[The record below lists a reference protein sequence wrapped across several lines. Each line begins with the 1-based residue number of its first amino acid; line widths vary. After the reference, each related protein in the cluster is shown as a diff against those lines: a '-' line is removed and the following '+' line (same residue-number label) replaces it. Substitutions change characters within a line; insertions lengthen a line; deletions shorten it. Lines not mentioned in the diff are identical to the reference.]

1 MNFVPVFAAST
12 AAFLILGSGAA
23 IAGQTINDGPGAIAC
38 VNDKWDVKEPEKG
51 HKLVDYAGR
60 CIVIPEDPA
69 ESKKTLECVG
79 KYEYMPDKSWKGTG
93 TCTDT
98 YKGSDDKIYESW
110 EEGSHLKESTYK
122 WTGGTGKYQGASG
135 GGTYTLEELT
145 DTLMGGKYKGTI
157 ELP

>member
-1 MNFVPVFAAST
+1 MNFKQLSVAVPPLLLLLGGGT
-12 AAFLILGSGAA
+12 AN
-23 IAGQTINDGPGAIAC
+23 AGQTINDVGAMAC

-60 CIVIPEDPA
+60 CVNIPDDVAAPKSTA
-69 ESKKTLECVG
+69 DCVG
-79 KYEYMPDKSWKGTG
+79 KYEYMPDKSWKGSG
-93 TCTDT
+93 TCTET
-98 YKGSDDKIYESW
+98 YKGGDKVNLSW
-110 EEGSHLKESTYK
+110 EEGSHLKEYTYK
-122 WTGGTGKYQGASG
+122 NTSGTGKYEGAGG